1 MKKNEYRLAD
11 DRFLTINFKN
21 KQMKINMI
29 KNISGLFLFGL
40 LLLGS
45 GCKKFLDEKDPSNL
59 TPESFYTIPE
69 HAESAVASV
78 YADARFVGNG
88 AGIFSSNW
96 QLLEAVSG
104 TSTTETAQNSD
115 LNNLYGL
122 IYDGNTGH
130 VINWWNGVY
139 KVIAQAN
146 LVLEKVPGITPM
158 DEAQK
163 KRVLGQAYFLRAWAY
178 FYAVRLWGDVPI
190 ITKPQTAL
198 SEDFFPPRASKEEVY
213 KLILAD
219 LTAAEAAG
227 LPWMDKTGRV
237 SLAAVKSEMAIVYLS
252 MAGQPLNK
260 GASHY
265 KLAADKAN
273 EVITYA
279 NSNPT
284 VINLFPTYG
293 EVHQE
298 SLKNEKEHIFMLQY
312 NSLVASN
319 PMDNM
324 YPNFKPVTFN
334 GASGTGSTVP
344 TPQFY
349 NSYETGDLRAKD
361 REGYFYTSYFTNG
374 DGALFQ
380 LGAPYVFKHFNIT
393 ANGTSGVKGSRTNN
407 LNLPMIRFAEVL
419 LTYAEAQNEL
429 GAPTTEAYNAFK
441 RIRDRAQLVTPA
453 LGTYNQTTFREAVWR
468 ERWHELCY
476 EQITWFDMVRL
487 RKVYNETTNGFD
499 NFVGHI
505 NKSSNQALQEKHL
518 LFPIPRPELQNNP
531 NLKPQNPGYPN

>member
-1 MKKNEYRLAD
+1 MKK
-11 DRFLTINFKN
+11 I
-21 KQMKINMI
+21 I
-29 KNISGLFLFGL
+29 KNISIIFLSGIVLF
-40 LLLGS
+40 GS
-45 GCKKFLDEKDPSNL
+45 GCEKFLDEQDPSNL

-69 HAESAVASV
+69 HAESAIASV
-78 YADARFVGNG
+78 YSDARFVGNG

-96 QLLEAVSG
+96 QLLEAVTG

-130 VINWWNGVY
+130 VINWWNGAY
-139 KVIAQAN
+139 KVISQAN
-146 LVLEKVPGITPM
+146 LVLNKVPGITPM

-163 KRVLGQAYFLRAWAY
+163 KRILGEARFLRAWAY
-178 FYAVRLWGDVPI
+178 FYVVRLWGDVPL
-190 ITKPQTAL
+190 ITEPQTVN
-198 SEDFFPPRASKEEVY
+198 SENFFPSRATKEEVY
-213 KLILAD
+213 KLIVDD
-219 LTAAEAAG
+219 LTAAESAG
-227 LPWMDKTGRV
+227 LTWMDAGGRI
-237 SLAAVKSEMAIVYLS
+237 SLAAVKSQLAIVYLT

-279 NSNPT
+279 NNNPGS
-284 VINLFPTYG
+284 INLFATYN
-293 EVHQE
+293 EVHRE
-298 SLKNEKEHIFMLQY
+298 SLKNRIEHIFMLQY
-312 NSLVASN
+312 NSVVAGN

-344 TPQFY
+344 TLQFY

-374 DGALFQ
+374 NGAPFQ
-380 LGAPYVFKHFNIT
+380 LGAPYIFKHFNVV
-393 ANGTSGVKGSRTNN
+393 ANGTSGVAGTRTNN
-407 LNLPMIRFAEVL
+407 LNLPMIRYAEVL
-419 LTYAEAQNEL
+419 LVFAEAQNEL
-429 GAPTTEAYNAFK
+429 GGPTLEAYNAFK
-441 RIRDRAQLVTPA
+441 RIRDRAQLITPGMGA
-453 LGTYNQTTFREAVWR
+453 YNQSTFREAVWT

-487 RKVYNETTNGFD
+487 RKVYNETTKGFD
-499 NFVGHI
+499 NFVGHK
-505 NKSSNQALQEKHL
+505 NLSSNQTLQDKHL
-518 LFPIPRPELQNNP
+518 LFPIPRPEMQNNP
-531 NLKPQNPGYPN
+531 NLTPQNPGYPN